1 MEIIDSQTI
10 QPEPVGG
17 WPDDMD
23 QGAKDTLSLQLALTA
38 MDAAGVDAGVIA
50 VGAPSFAEFE
60 QRWRRWRPRG
70 VISAGLPSYAELA
83 FTRHPRQFAAIVTV
97 TPNTPD
103 VVEFVSG
110 LRHRSANRFSPGWL
124 GIRLVLSWPPTGEEL
139 EKLRAGAY
147 EPIFDAAERHHV
159 PTCVFLSGDL
169 QEAVPIAKAHPDLV
183 LIIDHFGMKAPP
195 MMHYDNPPFRQL
207 DLLLQLSQF
216 PNVAVKFS
224 GAPALSRETYPFA
237 DLWPSLHKVVYAF
250 GPERLMWG
258 ADYPRPKG
266 LHTYAEAVNYLRYTT
281 ELSERDK
288 ELIFGVT
295 LRRIMRW
302 PRQL

>member
-1 MEIIDSQTI
+1 MEIIDAQI
-10 QPEPVGG
+10 VHPEPAGG
-17 WPDDMD
+17 WPAGMYE
-23 QGAKDTLSLQLALTA
+23 ATKDEMAVKIVLAEIE
-38 MDAAGVDAGVIA
+38 AAGVDAGVINA
-50 VGAPSFAEFE
+50 GSAISSF
-60 QRWRRWRPRG
+60 
-70 VISAGLPSYAELA
+70 AELA
-83 FTRHPRQFAAIVTV
+83 FTHYPRQFAAMLVV
-97 TPNTPD
+97 NPSTPNVVD
-103 VVEFVSG
+103 VVSG
-110 LRHRSANRFSPGWL
+110 LRSRSADRFSPGWL
-124 GIRLVLSWPPTGEEL
+124 GIRLVFSWPPTGEEL
-139 EKLRAGAY
+139 ERLRAGAY
-147 EPIFDAAERHHV
+147 EPILDAAEQNHI

-183 LIIDHFGMKAPP
+183 MIIDHLGMKAPP

-207 DLLLQLSQF
+207 DLLLQLSEF

-237 DLWPSLHKVVYAF
+237 DLWPSLHKIINVF

-258 ADYPRPKG
+258 ADFPRCKG
-266 LHTYAEAVNYLRYTT
+266 LHTFAEAVNYLRYTT

-302 PRQL
+302 PRRQ